1 MMNMFSNANMD
12 TSEDPNH
19 INNIY
24 LRYAAENFEGPPEYI
39 LQAIDENNKLIWR
52 SDRTK
57 AKGGMTLHYLEKIII
72 KIRTGKSNTSKCLAN

>member
-1 MMNMFSNANMD
+1 MNMFSNANMD
-12 TSEDPNH
+12 TGEDPNH
-19 INNIY
+19 INIIY

-39 LQAIDENNKLIWR
+39 LQAIDKNNKLIWR

-57 AKGGMTLHYLEKIII
+57 AKAELTLHYLEKIII